1 MSARNTYSAVALT
14 ALLLAPSACGSTDD
28 PPGDTPSAPAEND
41 PAYSIDGFR
50 DWYLVGNDL
59 TPGNEELAFLV
70 EPPDGTD
77 YIDMWLNDEP
87 GERLDLQDGQH
98 YRIMDI
104 TDLPAGV
111 HEILLAANGS
121 DTAFA
126 RVTFNRTHP
135 LYVIVTTDW
144 DDADTADSALALQD
158 DLHSEHE
165 DLLLT
170 HFVGPYTF
178 TDSTVTPERR
188 EVLVDWLLNQQ
199 DTYEDEI
206 GLHIHPYCNFVETT
220 SVTCRHMPSTTN
232 DNGDPTGYTVMLSS
246 YTEAELI
253 ELFEK
258 SDELF
263 LANGLPKPTS
273 FRAGGWT
280 ADTNVLKAMEAT
292 GHVADTSANNW
303 ARMEEWE
310 NQLSGVLYEWN
321 KTQWATIDDTSQPYY
336 PNEDDILSAD
346 APNIGVLEVPDN
358 GILVDYVSADEMIEI
373 FHTNWPDGAPLLE
386 PTQFS
391 IGFHPSNFN
400 LNYKTRMTNAL
411 TEVNRYRARLDRGPV
426 VFARLSDVV
435 QVWKRP

>member
-1 MSARNTYSAVALT
+1 MPALNTYLWAALAT
-14 ALLLAPSACGSTDD
+14 CVIAASACGSADD
-28 PPGDTPSAPAEND
+28 PPGDKPAAPAQND
-41 PAYSIDGFR
+41 ASYGIDGFR

-70 EPPDGTD
+70 VPPDGTG
-77 YIDMWLNDEP
+77 YIDMWLDDEP
-87 GERLDLQDGQH
+87 GERLDIQDGQH
-98 YRIMDI
+98 FRIMDI

-111 HEILLAANGS
+111 HEVLLAADGS

-144 DDADTADSALALQD
+144 DDADTSDAALSLQD
-158 DLHSEHE
+158 DLHAEHE
-165 DLLLT
+165 DLVLT

-178 TDSTVTPERR
+178 TDPTVTPERR
-188 EVLVDWLLNQQ
+188 EVLVDWLLDQEA
-199 DTYEDEI
+199 TFEDEI
-206 GLHIHPYCNFVETT
+206 GLHIHPYCNFVDTT
-220 SVTCRHMPSTTN
+220 TVPCREMPSTTN
-232 DNGDPTGYTVMLSS
+232 DNGDPTGYTVMLSA
-246 YTEAELI
+246 YTEAELV

-263 LANGLPKPTS
+263 VANGLPKPTS

-280 ADTNVLKAMEAT
+280 ADTNVLEAMEAT
-292 GHVADTSANNW
+292 GYVADTSANNW

-321 KTQWATIDDTSQPYY
+321 KTQWATIGDTSQPYY
-336 PNEDDILSAD
+336 PNTDDILSAD

-373 FHTNWPDGAPLLE
+373 FHANWPDGAPLLE
-386 PTQFS
+386 PTQLS

-435 QVWKRP
+435 QVWKQP